1 MNLINKLTSNQ
12 DMDYNPQIIE
22 LRKQRTAALN
32 PKSPQRIVT
41 LPKAFV
47 PQHKEQSLWET
58 PQDSFLVFNSQIQ
71 HTNPKHVLTLLI

>member
-22 LRKQRTAALN
+22 LRIQRTAALN
-32 PKSPQRIVT
+32 PNSPQRILT

-47 PQHKEQSLWET
+47 PKHKEQSLWET
-58 PQDSFLVFNSQIQ
+58 PRDFFLVFITQRKNTNS
-71 HTNPKHVLTLLI
+71 TY

>member
-22 LRKQRTAALN
+22 LRIQRTATLN
-32 PKSPQRIVT
+32 PNSPQRILT

-47 PQHKEQSLWET
+47 PQHKETSLWKTLPRLFSVFISQRKNTNST
-58 PQDSFLVFNSQIQ
+58 P
-71 HTNPKHVLTLLI
+71 P